1 MPLPKLGDSVSIESE
16 KIGNVSDIDAYI
28 PHLSQENPVAKSTRS
43 GKDLKPPAKQ
53 SEYVK

>member
-43 GKDLKPPAKQ
+43 GKDLKPPANQ